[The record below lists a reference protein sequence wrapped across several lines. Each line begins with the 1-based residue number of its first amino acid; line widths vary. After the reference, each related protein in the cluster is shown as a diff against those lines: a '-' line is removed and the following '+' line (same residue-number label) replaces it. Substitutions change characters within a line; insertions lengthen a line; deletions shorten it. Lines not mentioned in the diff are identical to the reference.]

1 MRTSWFSQV
10 LEEVKKTVKMWQE
23 IKKKL
28 KLWEDRRNWE
38 LLYIGPYKWEQC
50 SNKNKTVTN
59 TIITQLIKNDL
70 KL

>member
-1 MRTSWFSQV
+1 MG
-10 LEEVKKTVKMWQE
+10 KKF
-23 IKKKL
+23 KKL

-38 LLYIGPYKWEQC
+38 LLHIGLYKWKQC
-50 SNKNKTVTN
+50 SNNNKTATN